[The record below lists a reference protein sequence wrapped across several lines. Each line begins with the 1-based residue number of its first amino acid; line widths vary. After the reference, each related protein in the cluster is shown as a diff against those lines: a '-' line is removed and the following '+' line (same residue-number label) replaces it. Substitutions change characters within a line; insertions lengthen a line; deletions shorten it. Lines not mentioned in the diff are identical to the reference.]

1 MCHRNGTTADESIVE
16 VWNGLGVDGER
27 GGHIDLYIYNYSNLK
42 KLREAIQSCRRLP
55 NFGGSPEFEIFQKI
69 AQNFCA
75 IFKIGQ
81 KRSKKL
87 PNATKTLE
95 KLPK

>member
-1 MCHRNGTTADESIVE
+1 MYFLVGYLEQLLGYVE
-16 VWNGLGVDGER
+16 
-27 GGHIDLYIYNYSNLK
+27 
-42 KLREAIQSCRRLP
+42 QSCRRLP
-55 NFGGSPEFEIFQKI
+55 KFGRPPEFGSFQKI

-75 IFKIGQ
+75 IFKIVK

-87 PNATKTLE
+87 LNATKTLE